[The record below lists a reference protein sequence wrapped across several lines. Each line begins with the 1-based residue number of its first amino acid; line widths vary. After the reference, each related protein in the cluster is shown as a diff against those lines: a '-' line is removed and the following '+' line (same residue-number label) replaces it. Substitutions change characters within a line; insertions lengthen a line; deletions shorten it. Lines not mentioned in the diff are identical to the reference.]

1 LLTLFLALKKGRGF
15 TTPHKHGEK
24 KKERKSLLYSESQRA
39 KIMLERQKAK
49 GVETGKE
56 EKDDEEAVV
65 LPSP

>member
-1 LLTLFLALKKGRGF
+1 
-15 TTPHKHGEK
+15 
-24 KKERKSLLYSESQRA
+24 
-39 KIMLERQKAK
+39 MLERQKAK

>member
-1 LLTLFLALKKGRGF
+1 LLTLFLALKKGEDLQLHTNTVKKR
-15 TTPHKHGEK
+15 

-39 KIMLERQKAK
+39 KMLERQKAK

>member
-1 LLTLFLALKKGRGF
+1 LLTLFLALKKGEDLQLH
-15 TTPHKHGEK
+15 TNTVKK